1 MVVAEIDGPSM
12 YEICK
17 VGDEELVGEV
27 IRIDGNRATIQVYE
41 ETGMQTLSLLH
52 NNS

>member
-1 MVVAEIDGPSM
+1 M

-17 VGDEELVGEV
+17 VGGEELIGEV

-41 ETGMQTLSLLH
+41 ETGMQAICFLH
-52 NNS
+52 NDS